1 MSVDTNIED
10 LEIDYIE
17 VRLVTG
23 EFPKGGMVSLRNIET
38 GNDVVSIADTDSL
51 AGNKAYGC

>member
-10 LEIDYIE
+10 LEVGYIE
-17 VRLVTG
+17 VRFVTG

-38 GNDVVSIADTDSL
+38 GNEVVSIADTDL
-51 AGNKAYGC
+51 

>member
-38 GNDVVSIADTDSL
+38 GNEAVSIADTDS
-51 AGNKAYGC
+51 